1 MAVVRWNPW
10 NDLFDLHAQVDHL
23 FQTPATA
30 SRNGVEYTS
39 LPVDIQQTEGAFVVE
54 ASVPGFNPGDVE
66 VTFEDGVLRIT
77 VPRAQKAQPK
87 RIPVTVAGGEP
98 KTETVV
104 EHAPVA
110 TA

>member
-1 MAVVRWNPW
+1 VSRVR
-10 NDLFDLHAQVDHL
+10 H
-23 FQTPATA
+23 
-30 SRNGVEYTS
+30 
-39 LPVDIQQTEGAFVVE
+39 
-54 ASVPGFNPGDVE
+54 
-66 VTFEDGVLRIT
+66 GVLRVT